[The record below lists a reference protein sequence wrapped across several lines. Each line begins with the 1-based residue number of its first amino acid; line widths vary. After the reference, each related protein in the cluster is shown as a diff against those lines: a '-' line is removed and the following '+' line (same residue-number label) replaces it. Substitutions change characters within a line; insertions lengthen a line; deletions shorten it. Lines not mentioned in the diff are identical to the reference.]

1 MSELRQPNFF
11 QVLEARIAL
20 ALAKAGAA
28 VSAIASLQHRT
39 SVINGSG
46 IGPAATVTFSAP
58 SFTPVSGHVLVMA
71 TAVVVPGGGTMV
83 AGDVA
88 AGLLLRDGVAIPGSA
103 SPFWGSAAEGTVPTT
118 SVVGF
123 WIDNVTANT
132 AHVWA
137 IQAAVGGGH
146 TGAITVGQASITLIE
161 LP

>member
-28 VSAIASLQHRT
+28 VAGIASLQHHT
-39 SVINGSG
+39 SVINAAGV
-46 IGPAATVTFSAP
+46 GPSATIAFAAP
-58 SFTPVSGHVLVMA
+58 SFTPVSGKVLVIG
-71 TAVVVPGGGTMV
+71 TGVITGGTQV

-88 AGLLLRDGVAIPGSA
+88 AGILTRDGVAIPGSA
-103 SPFWGSAAEGTVPTT
+103 SPFWGAAAEGGVPATTVA
-118 SVVGF
+118 GF
-123 WIDNVTANT
+123 WIDTVTANT

-137 IQAAVGGGH
+137 IQALVGGGH
-146 TGAITVGQASITLIE
+146 TGSFAISQASVTLLE